1 VTAGTPG
8 APADGDSLTDVLE
21 RLADHGFA
29 DEVRAVAGSSL
40 RWRSC
45 GHTVPAGQV
54 TVDEECRLEGAS
66 DPADMML
73 VAAARCPVCGVGG
86 AAVLHYG
93 ATAGEEDADVV
104 AALAVA

>member
-1 VTAGTPG
+1 MTAGTPG
-8 APADGDSLTDVLE
+8 APSDGDSLTAVLE
-21 RLADHGFA
+21 QLADHGFA
-29 DEVRAVAGSSL
+29 DEVRAVPGGAL

-45 GHTVPAGQV
+45 GHTVAASEV
-54 TVDEECRLEGAS
+54 TVDEERRLEGAS

-73 VAAARCPVCGVGG
+73 VAAAHCPVCGVGG

-104 AALAVA
+104 AALAVR